1 MLDTD
6 PYCTDTVSSKKE
18 LLDKDPKFIEKTANL
33 SLEERNEL
41 KRKEAEENVGRG
53 TIFQQFI
60 NEIRPSK
67 ALIPLKIFTFLSFG
81 GERFS
86 LENEFKKK

>member
-1 MLDTD
+1 MD
-6 PYCTDTVSSKKE
+6 PNSKETVSEIEE
-18 LLDKDPKFIEKTANL
+18 LLDEGPNL

-67 ALIPLKIFTFLSFG
+67 ALIPLKIFTFLSYG
-81 GERFS
+81 GERFP
-86 LENEFKKK
+86 LENTVFKEKGI